1 MGDNLYQ
8 YYEKKGEGDEGMSG
22 LLGGH
27 PPSLKLRRSPT
38 FAKASAGKFDIGHWT
53 SAQRTP
59 LN

>member
-27 PPSLKLRRSPT
+27 PPSLKLRRVNS
-38 FAKASAGKFDIGHWT
+38 KLVIRHWT